1 MSYQILFPG
10 RLNRSLRSGQTCDRH
25 TEGRAADV
33 VQTDVVAE
41 LNARGIAAV
50 LTADAQAQI
59 GAGLTA
65 IVCGHLHQ
73 LAHADLIQ
81 VLERIALVDLVLI
94 VCAQEL
100 GSVITAEAE
109 GHLGQVVGAEAEELG
124 LLGDLAGSQS
134 CTCLLYTSDAADDL

>member
-1 MSYQILFPG
+1 MTELLLAGVLDS
-10 RLNRSLRSGQTCDRH
+10 SLRSGEAGNGH

-65 IVCGHLHQ
+65 IVCGHLDQ

-81 VLERIALVDLVLI
+81 VLERIALVDLVL
-94 VCAQEL
+94 
-100 GSVITAEAE
+100 
-109 GHLGQVVGAEAEELG
+109 VV
-124 LLGDLAGSQS
+124 S
-134 CTCLLYTSDAADDL
+134 CLLYTSPSPRD

>member
-1 MSYQILFPG
+1 MHLHATILRSRIF
-10 RLNRSLRSGQTCDRH
+10 NRSLRSGEAGNGH

-33 VQTDVVAE
+33 VQADVVAE
-41 LNARGIAAV
+41 LNTRGVAAV

-65 IVCGHLHQ
+65 VVCSHLDQ

-81 VLERIALVDLVLI
+81 MLERIALVDLVL
-94 VCAQEL
+94 VVSAQEL

-109 GHLGQVVGAEAEELG
+109 GHLGQVVGAEAEEQIG
-124 LLGDLAGSQS
+124 RAHV
-134 CTCLLYTSDAADDL
+134 